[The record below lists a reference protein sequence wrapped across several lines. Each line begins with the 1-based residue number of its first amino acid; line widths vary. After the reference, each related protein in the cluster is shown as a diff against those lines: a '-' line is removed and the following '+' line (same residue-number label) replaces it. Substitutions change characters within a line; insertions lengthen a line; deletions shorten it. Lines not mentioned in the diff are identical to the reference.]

1 MTNFTRQKLYYI
13 KLGIRRKLSSACRE
27 VTIREPL
34 AAAARRAAAAASAA
48 AAPLP
53 MPRAAREAGGASALL
68 VVAASSVATLAMV
81 TDLDLEAEKLAANG
95 PWRW

>member
-27 VTIREPL
+27 VTRREPR

-53 MPRAAREAGGASALL
+53 MPRAARETGGGIGLVGCGGLL
-68 VVAASSVATLAMV
+68 GG
-81 TDLDLEAEKLAANG
+81 DLGDGDG
-95 PWRW
+95 PGPRG